1 MYLAVSKDVILVADM
16 PPIVAVR
23 LPDGRL
29 GATLRSLCDLVAIN
43 RQGQIQRIHRS
54 HSLAKALQEAII
66 STPGGP
72 QQAEVLLNWAISI
85 WAAGL
90 HTSRLSE
97 AKQAAATVLQELAFA
112 AIERAFDQPQ
122 DNPAPSQAHAP
133 QSRLH
138 QMREGLLLVVE
149 EINSLQAE
157 QQAMGGH
164 MTVLEER
171 VTALESGTAHPA
183 IDSPAERLWQIHLFA
198 NQLRQRRGWPIAET
212 RAALAEHFRVADVFD
227 LPEKEWPA
235 IRDWFTSLLE
245 EW

>member
-1 MYLAVSKDVILVADM
+1 MMYLAVSKDVTLVAGM

-23 LPDGRL
+23 LPDGKL
-29 GATLRSLCDLVAIN
+29 GATLRSLCDLVDIN

-54 HSLAKALQEAII
+54 QSMAKALQEAVI

-97 AKQAAATVLQELAFA
+97 VKQAAAAVLQELAFA

-122 DNPAPSQAHAP
+122 DNPAP
-133 QSRLH
+133 
-138 QMREGLLLVVE
+138 
-149 EINSLQAE
+149 LQADISE
-157 QQAMGGH
+157 ARQPDVAGQISQGFSVLSASFITLATEH
-164 MTVLEER
+164 ENLKERVTVLEGGTTHS
-171 VTALESGTAHPA
+171 VIGYSGQ
-183 IDSPAERLWQIHLFA
+183 RLLQIHLFA
-198 NQLRQRRGWPIAET
+198 DQLRQWRGWPIAET
-212 RAALAEHFRVADVFD
+212 LTALAEHFGVADVFD
-227 LPEKEWPA
+227 LPEKDWPA